1 MEPNCASNQY
11 PAAETFSNHDDL
23 LKAYRAIQNDIYS
36 LTQVVQ
42 DSKLENHILKQD
54 NETLKAKLANADA
67 RIIELTMAPGS
78 SKRLR
83 LHDEYSKRI
92 TEETETALRLEAQLV
107 STIQESETKVKG
119 LEKQLE
125 DGRKKIIEL
134 ETKLAS
140 RPQVDTELFGLRI
153 IESYAHKSMDLE
165 KRLRASTEQAAKL
178 SAENR
183 QLADSNW
190 RTNRLFEQL
199 LPLGGGGTAI
209 DHMNRSLD
217 DLEQKFKQ
225 IRSHTLDVARNSR
238 AYLKF
243 RDDKL
248 AHDLSAMTAK
258 HAHLL
263 AKFRDL
269 RSRKSGEELPV
280 VEFEAVSSMKPPAKK
295 SKFYFAMEE
304 ELKKAKAD
312 LACSNRLREEAER
325 KLSAYEDIMIS
336 NGVSHRQMAGV
347 LDGCVRSDRLM
358 APLSK
363 RTNGIDAVQSSQSP
377 SFQYWKL

>member
-11 PAAETFSNHDDL
+11 PAAETFNNHDDL

-78 SKRLR
+78 NKRLR
-83 LHDEYSKRI
+83 DEYSKRI

-107 STIQESETKVKG
+107 STIQESETKVKA

-225 IRSHTLDVARNSR
+225 IRSHTLDVARTSR

-280 VEFEAVSSMKPPAKK
+280 VEFEAASSSKPPPKK
-295 SKFYFAMEE
+295 SKSYFAMEE

-325 KLSAYEDIMIS
+325 RLSAYEDIMIS
-336 NGVSHRQMAGV
+336 NGISHRQMAGV

-363 RTNGIDAVQSSQSP
+363 RTNGVSLDGASQSP

>member
-1 MEPNCASNQY
+1 MQSEI
-11 PAAETFSNHDDL
+11 
-23 LKAYRAIQNDIYS
+23 R
-36 LTQVVQ
+36 
-42 DSKLENHILKQD
+42 ILKQD

-78 SKRLR
+78 NKRLR
-83 LHDEYSKRI
+83 EEYSKRI

-140 RPQVDTELFGLRI
+140 RPQVDTELFGLHI

-199 LPLGGGGTAI
+199 LPLGGGGTAS

-225 IRSHTLDVARNSR
+225 IRSHTLDVARTSR

-269 RSRKSGEELPV
+269 RSRKSGEELPNIEV
-280 VEFEAVSSMKPPAKK
+280 GDSVTSSRPPAKK
-295 SKFYFAMEE
+295 SKSYFAMEE

-325 KLSAYEDIMIS
+325 KLSAYEDIMITH
-336 NGVSHRQMAGV
+336 GISHRQMAGV

-363 RTNGIDAVQSSQSP
+363 RTNGVSLDGPAASQSP

>member
-1 MEPNCASNQY
+1 MQSEI
-11 PAAETFSNHDDL
+11 
-23 LKAYRAIQNDIYS
+23 R
-36 LTQVVQ
+36 
-42 DSKLENHILKQD
+42 ILKQD

-78 SKRLR
+78 NKRLR
-83 LHDEYSKRI
+83 EEYSKRI

-107 STIQESETKVKG
+107 STIQESKTKVKG

-140 RPQVDTELFGLRI
+140 RPQIDTELFGLRI

-225 IRSHTLDVARNSR
+225 IRSHTLDVARTSR

-280 VEFEAVSSMKPPAKK
+280 VEFEPVSKPPAKK
-295 SKFYFAMEE
+295 SKSYFAMEE
-304 ELKKAKAD
+304 ELKKAKAY

-325 KLSAYEDIMIS
+325 KLSAYEDIMITH
-336 NGVSHRQMAGV
+336 GISHRQMAGV

-363 RTNGIDAVQSSQSP
+363 RTNGVSLDGPAASQNP